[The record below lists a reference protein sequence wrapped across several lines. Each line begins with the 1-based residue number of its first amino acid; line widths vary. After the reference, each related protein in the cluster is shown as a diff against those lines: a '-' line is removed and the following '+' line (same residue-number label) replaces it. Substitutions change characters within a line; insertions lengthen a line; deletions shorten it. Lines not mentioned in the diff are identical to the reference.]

1 MDLKSLFGLGSNML
15 LARLATRHA
24 KPNGQFLVR
33 DEQVE
38 VFMKKEKISSLPG
51 IGYSTRGKFEA

>member
-1 MDLKSLFGLGSNML
+1 ML